1 MTLWK
6 DSVKAKD
13 DLVQRIYKYFDK
25 VYGDTVAYYL
35 KTKFEEIEFR
45 EEIAA
50 DTMQSPKSS

>member
-1 MTLWK
+1 M
-6 DSVKAKD
+6 
-13 DLVQRIYKYFDK
+13 QRIYKYFDK

-35 KTKFEEIEFR
+35 KTKFEEIELR